1 MALTTEQ
8 KQKAA
13 ADKAYYLKMADY
25 YKKQSEQYV
34 QKAIDSE
41 PLELVSHASPGSF
54 GGL

>member
-13 ADKAYYLKMADY
+13 ADKAYYLKMADFH
-25 YKKQSEQYV
+25 KKEAERFV
-34 QKAIDSE
+34 TKAIESE
-41 PLELVSHASPGSF
+41 PLELVSHTSPGSF